1 MVPKDHRPGEFR
13 LIIDLSASMGGSVNE
28 GIGPNL
34 TSLTYPRV
42 EDAVR
47 FVKAAGP
54 GASMAKL
61 DLKAA
66 YRHVPV
72 HPDDQSLLAIRWGGT
87 TYLDTVSRSAYA
99 PPPSCSLLWPMA
111 LLGVWCVKGSP
122 ISFITWMTFFCPT
135 SQSQDCG
142 QSLAVAVKLYEDLG
156 FPVAPD
162 KVVGHSTTLT
172 FLGIELD
179 SITMVM
185 RLPKSKL
192 ECLKASLCRWLCTN
206 LAQKRQLQSQ
216 LSNAAIVVW
225 PGRTFLQSLIEMV
238 ASRSPQWR
246 M

>member
-1 MVPKDHRPGEFR
+1 MENPGHAQWYIDEEVSAGRLRPIPAAEGHLAHWSPIGMVPKDHRPGEFR

-111 LLGVWCVKGSP
+111 LLGVSCVKGSP
-122 ISFITWMTFFCPT
+122 ISFITWM
-135 SQSQDCG
+135 
-142 QSLAVAVKLYEDLG
+142 A
-156 FPVAPD
+156 
-162 KVVGHSTTLT
+162 
-172 FLGIELD
+172 FL
-179 SITMVM
+179 
-185 RLPKSKL
+185 LPH
-192 ECLKASLCRWLCTN
+192 
-206 LAQKRQLQSQ
+206 
-216 LSNAAIVVW
+216 
-225 PGRTFLQSLIEMV
+225 
-238 ASRSPQWR
+238 
-246 M
+246 